1 MTSCF
6 KNPNKKYLSAKDYT
20 IKKRRKTI
28 FCNLRNNFKNDVDNS
43 IFVKQGNNVVCLD
56 NNGVMNKYNNHETG
70 LDMLAAFEDFRD
82 DLNKYDLNK
91 YVTGQ
96 KFKNHFCPPY
106 NISTNN
112 KGISNNYFGD
122 NIQLAFGEGSSTIPS
137 GIYGHLTTYFG
148 ALNNDIISTH
158 TSSTYRNTYAEIKPS
173 SNDEDNSNNK
183 NGRFK
188 NNKFSLLKPSECDN
202 KTRPQVLVSSDISGP
217 LASSIEIII

>member
-28 FCNLRNNFKNDVDNS
+28 FCNLRNNFKNNVDNS

-70 LDMLAAFEDFRD
+70 LDMLAAFEDFRN
-82 DLNKYDLNK
+82 DLNKYI
-91 YVTGQ
+91 TGQ
-96 KFKNHFCPPY
+96 IFKNHFCPPY
-106 NISTNN
+106 DISNTNLDL
-112 KGISNNYFGD
+112 SNNYFE
-122 NIQLAFGEGSSTIPS
+122 NNVQLAFGEGASTTPS
-137 GIYGHLTTYFG
+137 GTNVTYGHLTTYFG
-148 ALNNDIISTH
+148 GLNNDIISTH
-158 TSSTYRNTYAEIKPS
+158 TNTTYRNTYAEIKPA
-173 SNDEDNSNNK
+173 SNDYDETNNK

-188 NNKFSLLKPSECDN
+188 NNKFLLLKPSTCDN
-202 KTRPQVLVSSDISGP
+202 KTTPQVLVSGDLNGP

>member
-6 KNPNKKYLSAKDYT
+6 KKPNKKYLSAKDYT

-28 FCNLRNNFKNDVDNS
+28 FCNLRNNFKNNVDNS

-82 DLNKYDLNK
+82 DLNKY
-91 YVTGQ
+91 VTGQ
-96 KFKNHFCPPY
+96 IFKNHFCPPY
-106 NISTNN
+106 DISSNN
-112 KGISNNYFGD
+112 YDISNNYFQ
-122 NIQLAFGEGSSTIPS
+122 NNVQLAFGEGASPS

-148 ALNNDIISTH
+148 GLNNDIISTH
-158 TSSTYRNTYAEIKPS
+158 TSNTYRNTYAEIKPG
-173 SNDEDNSNNK
+173 SNDNDDSNNE

-188 NNKFSLLKPSECDN
+188 NNKFLLLKPSACDN

-217 LASSIEIII
+217 LASSIEIIIT

>member
-28 FCNLRNNFKNDVDNS
+28 FCNLRNNFKSNVDNS
-43 IFVKQGNNVVCLD
+43 VFVKQGNNVVCLD

-82 DLNKYDLNK
+82 DLNKYI
-91 YVTGQ
+91 TGQ
-96 KFKNHFCPPY
+96 IFKNHFCPPY
-106 NISTNN
+106 DISANN
-112 KGISNNYFGD
+112 VDLSNNYFAN
-122 NIQLAFGEGSSTIPS
+122 NIQLAYGEGT
-137 GIYGHLTTYFG
+137 GFGHLTTYFG

-158 TSSTYRNTYAEIKPS
+158 TNNTYRNTYAEIKPG
-173 SNDEDNSNNK
+173 SNDNDNSNNK

-188 NNKFSLLKPSECDN
+188 NNKFLLLKPSACDN

>member
-28 FCNLRNNFKNDVDNS
+28 FCNLRNNFKSNVDNS
-43 IFVKQGNNVVCLD
+43 VFVKQGNNVVCLD

-82 DLNKYDLNK
+82 DLNKH
-91 YVTGQ
+91 VTGQ

-106 NISTNN
+106 DISANN
-112 KGISNNYFGD
+112 VDLSNNYFAN
-122 NIQLAFGEGSSTIPS
+122 NIQLAYGEGT
-137 GIYGHLTTYFG
+137 GFGHLTTYFG

-158 TSSTYRNTYAEIKPS
+158 TNNTYRNTYAEIKPG
-173 SNDEDNSNNK
+173 SNDNANSNNK

-188 NNKFSLLKPSECDN
+188 NNKFLLLKPSTCDN

-217 LASSIEIII
+217 LASSIEIIIT

>member
-6 KNPNKKYLSAKDYT
+6 KKPNKKYLSAKDYT

-28 FCNLRNNFKNDVDNS
+28 FCNLRNNFKNNVDNS

-82 DLNKYDLNK
+82 DLNKY
-91 YVTGQ
+91 VTGQ
-96 KFKNHFCPPY
+96 IFKNHFCSPY
-106 NISTNN
+106 DISSNN
-112 KGISNNYFGD
+112 YDISNNYFQ
-122 NIQLAFGEGSSTIPS
+122 NNVQLAFGEGSSTTPS
-137 GIYGHLTTYFG
+137 GTNVTYGHLTTYFG
-148 ALNNDIISTH
+148 GLNNDIISTH
-158 TSSTYRNTYAEIKPS
+158 TSNTYRNTYAEIKPG
-173 SNDEDNSNNK
+173 SNDNDDSNNE

-188 NNKFSLLKPSECDN
+188 NNKFLLLKPSACDN

-217 LASSIEIII
+217 LASSIEIIIT